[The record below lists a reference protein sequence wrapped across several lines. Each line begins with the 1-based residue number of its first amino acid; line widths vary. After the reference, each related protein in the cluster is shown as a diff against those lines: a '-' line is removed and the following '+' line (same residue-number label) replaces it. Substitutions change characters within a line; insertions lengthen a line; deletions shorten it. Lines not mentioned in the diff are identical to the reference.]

1 MRIAR
6 DRKRQFRRGCA
17 SLFQSKC
24 QCRAEARR
32 KNCKGSARMSA
43 TIHALERSRAFRAP
57 PRPPRAQPVRNAE
70 SCSWL
75 VDVGALA
82 VARGLFAGHEPLA
95 TAPVV
100 EQQAL
105 LDVPPAYD
113 QFCRSHF
120 ASVRRLHP
128 ELDWHDAC
136 PAYAVALSLHASLC
150 DALDEAREKP
160 LAEHWPR
167 IRGGSRLEW
176 RQAAPLV
183 ADGCSALARLDPLA
197 MRR

>member
-1 MRIAR
+1 
-6 DRKRQFRRGCA
+6 
-17 SLFQSKC
+17 
-24 QCRAEARR
+24 
-32 KNCKGSARMSA
+32 MSA
-43 TIHALERSRAFRAP
+43 TVHALERSPAFRAAP
-57 PRPPRAQPVRNAE
+57 PRPNRALPPRQPD

-82 VARGLFAGHEPLA
+82 LARALFAGHEPSPALSGFD
-95 TAPVV
+95 
-100 EQQAL
+100 QQAM

-128 ELDWHDAC
+128 EMEWPDAC
-136 PAYAVALSLHASLC
+136 AAYAVALSLHAALC
-150 DALDEAREKP
+150 VELDAAREQL
-160 LAEHWPR
+160 LAAHWQR
-167 IRGGSRLEW
+167 IRGASRLEW
-176 RQAAPLV
+176 RQAAALV

>member
-1 MRIAR
+1 
-6 DRKRQFRRGCA
+6 
-17 SLFQSKC
+17 
-24 QCRAEARR
+24 
-32 KNCKGSARMSA
+32 MSA
-43 TIHALERSRAFRAP
+43 TVHVLDRSAGFRSAP
-57 PRPPRAQPVRNAE
+57 PRPTRAAPVTEE
-70 SCSWL
+70 SCAWL

-82 VARGLFAGHEPLA
+82 LARALFAGHEPPPA
-95 TAPVV
+95 APRI
-100 EQQAL
+100 EHQAL
-105 LDVPPAYD
+105 LEVPPAYD

-128 ELDWHDAC
+128 DMSWTDAC

-150 DALDEAREKP
+150 DALDDARERA
-160 LAEHWPR
+160 LAMHWDR

-176 RQAAPLV
+176 KRAATLV